1 MSEAV
6 KRKRV
11 GRRAVLGLLAAAVP
25 SARPAIGGT
34 LAKLSVRDVVA
45 SLRNAQNGQRPDLS
59 RRDLSELNLSELDF
73 KGADLTGSN
82 LFGADLTACNL
93 DRATLSHAIL
103 DRAVLVRARFENA
116 TLKDALIRRPS
127 VFSDMS
133 FDARDLP
140 IFRNANLANVVFTAR
155 LDGADFSGAD
165 LSNASFAVWQERDLG
180 GTPTSG
186 LARCSFIASKM
197 RGTNMRGLSLA
208 HSVFRNADL
217 READLR
223 DTDLTG
229 ADLTDAN
236 LTGALLEGAKL
247 DGATLEAVIGLPTP
261 SSD

>member
-1 MSEAV
+1 MTEAV
-6 KRKRV
+6 INKRV

-25 SARPAIGGT
+25 GAGPAIGGT
-34 LAKLSVRDVVA
+34 LAKLSVREVVA
-45 SLRNAQNGQRPDLS
+45 GLRNAQNGQRPDLS
-59 RRDLSELNLSELDF
+59 HRDLSELNLSELDF

-93 DRATLSHAIL
+93 ERANLSRAIL
-103 DRAVLVRARFENA
+103 NRAVLVRTRFEGA
-116 TLKDALIRRPS
+116 TLEDALIRRPS

-165 LSNASFAVWQERDLG
+165 LSNASFAVWQERNLG
-180 GTPTSG
+180 GAPTSG
-186 LARCSFIASKM
+186 LARCTFIASKM
-197 RGTNMRGLSLA
+197 RATNMRGLSLA
-208 HSVFRNADL
+208 HSVFQNADL

-229 ADLTDAN
+229 ADLTGAD

-247 DGATLEAVIGLPTP
+247 DGATLGSGTGLPSP
-261 SSD
+261 STD